1 MDNSL
6 KNIDLF
12 NASAALIFAEL
23 YSNIPVP
30 ITLNY
35 QNLSSRIFSND
46 ETISQEKNI
55 EVFINTVTWLR
66 KSGYIWLDAEGELDV
81 YGALLSPKGLEV
93 LTIIP
98 ESSVN
103 GETIGDRLSSSE
115 KNNTHE
121 NRATLV
127 KTAISAGSQLL

>member
-1 MDNSL
+1 MDSSL

-23 YSNIPVP
+23 YSSIPVP

-35 QNLSSRIFSND
+35 QNLSSRIFSN
-46 ETISQEKNI
+46 EKTISQEKNI

-66 KSGYIWLDAEGELDV
+66 KSGYIWLDAESELDV

-98 ESSVN
+98 ESSNN
-103 GETIGDRLSSSE
+103 GETIGDQLSSSE
-115 KNNTHE
+115 TNNKDE
-121 NRATLV
+121 YRATLV
-127 KTAISAGSQLL
+127 KIAITAGSQLL

>member
-1 MDNSL
+1 MNSSL

-35 QNLSSRIFSND
+35 QNLSSRLFLND

-98 ESSVN
+98 QSSNN
-103 GETIGDRLSSSE
+103 GETIGDQLSSSE
-115 KNNTHE
+115 TNNTHE
-121 NRATLV
+121 DRATLV
-127 KTAISAGSQLL
+127 KIAISAGGQLL

>member
-1 MDNSL
+1 MDSSL

-12 NASAALIFAEL
+12 NASAALIFGEL
-23 YSNIPVP
+23 YRNIPVP

-35 QNLSSRIFSND
+35 QNLSSRLFPDDKPASR
-46 ETISQEKNI
+46 EKNI

-93 LTIIP
+93 LSIIP
-98 ESSVN
+98 DSSDK
-103 GETIGDRLSSSE
+103 GETIGDQLSSPE
-115 KNNTHE
+115 ANNSREH
-121 NRATLV
+121 RAMLV

>member
-1 MDNSL
+1 MDSSL

-35 QNLSSRIFSND
+35 QNLSSRIFSN
-46 ETISQEKNI
+46 EQTISQEKNI

-66 KSGYIWLDAEGELDV
+66 KSGYIWLDAESELDV

-98 ESSVN
+98 ESSNN
-103 GETIGDRLSSSE
+103 GETIGDQLSSPE
-115 KNNTHE
+115 TNNKNE
-121 NRATLV
+121 YRATLV
-127 KTAISAGSQLL
+127 KIAITAGSQLL

>member
-1 MDNSL
+1 MDSSL
-6 KNIDLF
+6 KNVDLF

-35 QNLSSRIFSND
+35 QNLCSRIFSNKN
-46 ETISQEKNI
+46 TISQEKNI

-66 KSGYIWLDAEGELDV
+66 KSGYIWLDAESELDV

-98 ESSVN
+98 ESSNN
-103 GETIGDRLSSSE
+103 GETIGDQLSSSE
-115 KNNTHE
+115 TNNKDE
-121 NRATLV
+121 YRATLV
-127 KTAISAGSQLL
+127 KIAITAGSQLL

>member
-1 MDNSL
+1 MDSSL

-23 YSNIPVP
+23 YSSIPVP

-35 QNLSSRIFSND
+35 QNLSSRIFSN
-46 ETISQEKNI
+46 EKTISQEKNI

-66 KSGYIWLDAEGELDV
+66 KSGYIWLDAESELDV

-93 LTIIP
+93 LSIIP
-98 ESSVN
+98 ESSNN
-103 GETIGDRLSSSE
+103 GETIGDQLSSSE
-115 KNNTHE
+115 TNNKDE
-121 NRATLV
+121 YRATLV
-127 KTAISAGSQLL
+127 KIAITAGSQLL

>member
-1 MDNSL
+1 MDSSL

-35 QNLSSRIFSND
+35 QNLSSRVFSNKK
-46 ETISQEKNI
+46 TISQEKNI

-66 KSGYIWLDAEGELDV
+66 KSGYIWLDAESELDV

-98 ESSVN
+98 ESSNN
-103 GETIGDRLSSSE
+103 GETIGDELSSPE
-115 KNNTHE
+115 TNNKDE
-121 NRATLV
+121 YRATLV
-127 KTAISAGSQLL
+127 KIAITAGSQLL

>member
-30 ITLNY
+30 TTLNY

-46 ETISQEKNI
+46 ETISQQKNI

-81 YGALLSPKGLEV
+81 
-93 LTIIP
+93 
-98 ESSVN
+98 
-103 GETIGDRLSSSE
+103 
-115 KNNTHE
+115 
-121 NRATLV
+121 
-127 KTAISAGSQLL
+127 